1 MKKKIINSL
10 MALLI
15 FAGMGFAFLGNVY
28 AEGNSYP
35 GDGAY
40 TINVYH
46 DHNMTSQPMKG
57 KVDKA
62 FVEAIITK
70 KESGKYRLQIKTQ
83 KMKYLGV
90 SGEIKEMTIDGKNS
104 ISAPL
109 FVFDDIN
116 LTESNGV
123 ITAKNVSAKME
134 LMGFIHKN
142 VNCFMKFTK
151 K

>member
-1 MKKKIINSL
+1 MKKKIANSL

-57 KVDKA
+57 
-62 FVEAIITK
+62 

-134 LMGFIHKN
+134 LMGFIHKD